1 MMFHHQ
7 WDADAGDGGLVRDVE
22 SPAAAAG
29 TAKLPGN
36 ADRRIASATPRQRIG
51 APRAKA
57 GKAATHSWI
66 SQENEQVLP

>member
-7 WDADAGDGGLVRDVE
+7 EMVVWFVTWKAQQRQRE
-22 SPAAAAG
+22 RRSSH
-29 TAKLPGN
+29 
-36 ADRRIASATPRQRIG
+36 ADRRNSSATPQQRIG
-51 APRAKA
+51 APKAKA